1 MYFCSVLGTGEG
13 FFFCFL
19 YNKPHPCY
27 IQLATPYSRS
37 ASPLPIV
44 YTISVKKP
52 NLIHPI
58 AYFLCPIL
66 FLHHQKGY
74 QMQDPFEARF
84 LTFPNS
90 LRSLFYPVKQRTVL
104 VRPRCELVFVC
115 RSLRTTTKIPIRY
128 IKWVMRKRCPST
140 FNVTPALS
148 IKFQNGYSP
157 PSEIHPLLDTR
168 RQFCSLPF

>member
-13 FFFCFL
+13 FFCFV
-19 YNKPHPCY
+19 PY
-27 IQLATPYSRS
+27 ITNHIPAIYSLQPLLALCF
-37 ASPLPIV
+37 PLAH
-44 YTISVKKP
+44 SVHNIRKKP

-90 LRSLFYPVKQRTVL
+90 LRSLFYRVKQRTVL
-104 VRPRCELVFVC
+104 ARPRCELAFCVSFTEDDNKD
-115 RSLRTTTKIPIRY
+115 SNQIYK
-128 IKWVMRKRCPST
+128 M
-140 FNVTPALS
+140 
-148 IKFQNGYSP
+148 GYANAM
-157 PSEIHPLLDTR
+157 
-168 RQFCSLPF
+168 PFHF

>member
-13 FFFCFL
+13 LFCFASYTTSHIPAIHSL
-19 YNKPHPCY
+19 QPL
-27 IQLATPYSRS
+27 LALCF
-37 ASPLPIV
+37 PLAH
-44 YTISVKKP
+44 SVHNIRKKP

-90 LRSLFYPVKQRTVL
+90 LRSLFYRVKQRTVL
-104 VRPRCELVFVC
+104 VRPRCELAFCVSFTEDDNKD
-115 RSLRTTTKIPIRY
+115 SNQIY
-128 IKWVMRKRCPST
+128 I
-140 FNVTPALS
+140 
-148 IKFQNGYSP
+148 
-157 PSEIHPLLDTR
+157 
-168 RQFCSLPF
+168 